1 MGKTGQFAE
10 KQTAAVQSA
19 GFEKFKTVMS
29 KVNSVINLVGIWA
42 VPAEKVHYGRS
53 GGLRRHSAGL
63 L

>member
-29 KVNSVINLVGIWA
+29 KVNSPVVYAAIRLA
-42 VPAEKVHYGRS
+42 S
-53 GGLRRHSAGL
+53 
-63 L
+63 

>member
-29 KVNSVINLVGIWA
+29 IVSICRSRWASTCNLPVSL
-42 VPAEKVHYGRS
+42 P
-53 GGLRRHSAGL
+53 
-63 L
+63 

>member
-29 KVNSVINLVGIWA
+29 KVNSVVNLIGVWA
-42 VPAEKVHYGRS
+42 GS
-53 GGLRRHSAGL
+53 G
-63 L
+63 